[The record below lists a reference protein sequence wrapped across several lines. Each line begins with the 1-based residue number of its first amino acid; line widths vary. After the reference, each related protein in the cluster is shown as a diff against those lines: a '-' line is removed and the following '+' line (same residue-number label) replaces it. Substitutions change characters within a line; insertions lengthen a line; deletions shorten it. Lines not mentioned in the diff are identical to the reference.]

1 MKWRGRRGR
10 RRVRDEVEGPSWCAA
25 RRFTS
30 LRHPDGRLGGRVR
43 EDVEHPNLPRVAHH
57 QHLAGA
63 AIGAVEAVLLR
74 EGSHQRHRL
83 ASRADPLRCDVGQ
96 LVDRE
101 ERTAAGQAD
110 RVGTENCR
118 RGRFAKAEVTVVLG
132 RIAVDVVAVG
142 NCDLRDATD
151 FRGRLLAGQ
160 RQEGLA
166 KGATNKLWEGAL
178 RRLNRVD

>member
-74 EGSHQRHRL
+74 EASHQRHRL

-101 ERTAAGQAD
+101 ERSAAGQAD

-132 RIAVDVVAVG
+132 RIFCLRKQCSAA
-142 NCDLRDATD
+142 DLA
-151 FRGRLLAGQ
+151 LALCL
-160 RQEGLA
+160 RITHPYYPSLS
-166 KGATNKLWEGAL
+166 GACTWEYYGPHITYP
-178 RRLNRVD
+178 RIK